1 MTASSDV
8 ISSERV
14 EGTSVYNAAG
24 DKLGTIDDLM
34 IDKLSGQVRYAVME
48 FGGFL
53 GIGTDRYPVPWNMLK
68 YDTSQDGY
76 VVPLDKSQLEGAPRY
91 GLDDVPD
98 YDATYRTTVD
108 KYYGL

>member
-1 MTASSDV
+1 
-8 ISSERV
+8 
-14 EGTSVYNAAG
+14 
-24 DKLGTIDDLM
+24 
-34 IDKLSGQVRYAVME
+34 
-48 FGGFL
+48 
-53 GIGTDRYPVPWNMLK
+53 MLK

-91 GLDDVPD
+91 GLGDVPD